1 MRGPCIHSNDI
12 LRSPVPANA
21 PEHNISII
29 FKGPSN
35 MKYPR
40 SQEKLLRGVFVAFLL
55 LAATFTVP
63 VAAQSDM
70 RRETVAITY
79 PLDQNVSVRFRG
91 TTRLPRLTGEAKV
104 RRSGRRGTRVELSL
118 KNLPRAI
125 EVGGVY
131 TTFVLWAISP
141 EGRVDNLGEIKRSGS
156 FIVNSKLDVTTPL
169 QTFAMIVTAEP
180 HFLVRGPSR
189 AVVLEN
195 LPPNDP
201 GGASVATVNVR
212 YLGNASDY
220 LNNSRVP
227 EIADAD
233 YVRTPISLLGA
244 RQAVNL
250 ARFAGAERDAETEL
264 KSATDQLEVAEN
276 KWRLKQTEEEVDTEA
291 RLATRLATNA
301 EEVAESRKA
310 ARLRREENARRDDA
324 IRNAERSADSA
335 SEEVANL
342 RAALQREERAR
353 ELSDRDLSNANQQV
367 RELRTEIARLR
378 DEVQTLRVESEDAK
392 LKLARIDGEKSAE
405 IQRQEAERRIAQQQQ
420 AAIALRQSLTRYGTV
435 RDTGRGITLVLP
447 DNLWAGARSAELAP
461 AASATVEPL
470 AALFAN
476 NPDFQILIEVY
487 SDSRGDQTALR
498 QLTQERADALAG
510 RFVSAGIENGRVQ
523 AAGMGID
530 NPVAS
535 NNTPAGR
542 LRNRRTEITLIPI
555 NASAAS
561 NNR

>member
-1 MRGPCIHSNDI
+1 
-12 LRSPVPANA
+12 
-21 PEHNISII
+21 
-29 FKGPSN
+29 
-35 MKYPR
+35 MKYQPTR
-40 SQEKLLRGVFVAFLL
+40 ELLLQNVPQQLLRGLFASLFMLASF
-55 LAATFTVP
+55 AATAAAVS
-63 VAAQSDM
+63 AQSDM

-104 RRSGRRGTRVELSL
+104 RRTGRRGTRVELSL

-141 EGRVDNLGEIKRSGS
+141 EGRVDNLCEIKRSGS
-156 FIVNSKLDVTTPL
+156 FIVNSKCDVTTPL

-195 LPPNDP
+195 LPPNNP
-201 GGASVATVNVR
+201 GEATVATANVR

-220 LNNSRVP
+220 LNTSGRVP

-233 YVRTPISLLGA
+233 YVRTPASLLGA

-264 KSATDQLEVAEN
+264 KAAAEQLEIAES
-276 KWRLKQTEEEVDTEA
+276 KWRLKSAEEEVDVEA

-301 EEVAESRKA
+301 EEMAESRKA
-310 ARLRREENARRDDA
+310 ARQRREEIARRDAAVRD
-324 IRNAERSADSA
+324 AERSADTA
-335 SEEVANL
+335 SEEVSTL

-367 RELRTEIARLR
+367 RELRMEVARLR
-378 DEVQTLRVESEDAK
+378 EEVQAVRSQSEDAK
-392 LKLARIDGEKSAE
+392 VKLARIEGERSME
-405 IQRQEAERRIAQQQQ
+405 IQRQEAQQRVAQQQQ
-420 AAIALRQSLTRYGTV
+420 AAAALRQTLTRYGTV
-435 RDTGRGITLVLP
+435 RETGRGITLVLA
-447 DNLWAGARSAELAP
+447 DNLWAGARVSELAP
-461 AASATVEPL
+461 AAAATVEPL

-487 SDSRGDQTALR
+487 SDSRGDVAALR

-510 RFVSAGIENGRVQ
+510 RFTAAGIENGRVQ
-523 AAGMGID
+523 AAGMGTD

-535 NNTPAGR
+535 NSTPAGR
-542 LRNRRTEITLIPI
+542 LRNRRTEITLVAIQG
-555 NASAAS
+555 SAAS
-561 NNR
+561 N

>member
-1 MRGPCIHSNDI
+1 
-12 LRSPVPANA
+12 
-21 PEHNISII
+21 
-29 FKGPSN
+29 

-40 SQEKLLRGVFVAFLL
+40 TQEKLLRGVFVSMLL
-55 LAATFTVP
+55 LASAAYPTVL
-63 VAAQSDM
+63 AQSDM

-131 TTFVLWAISP
+131 STFVLWAITP
-141 EGRVDNLGEIKRSGS
+141 EGRADNLGEIKRSGS

-169 QTFAMIVTAEP
+169 QTFALIVTAEP
-180 HFLVRGPSR
+180 HFLVRSPSR

-201 GGASVATVNVR
+201 GDATVATVNVR
-212 YLGNASDY
+212 YIGNTSDY
-220 LNNSRVP
+220 LTNSRVP

-233 YVRTPISLLGA
+233 YVRTPTSLLGA
-244 RQAVNL
+244 RQAINL
-250 ARFAGAERDAETEL
+250 ARFAGAERDAATEL
-264 KSATDQLEVAEN
+264 KEATDQIEIAEN
-276 KWRLKQTEEEVDTEA
+276 AWRLKQPDEDVDAAA
-291 RLATRLATNA
+291 RRATSLAMRA
-301 EEVAESRKA
+301 EEVAESRKS
-310 ARLRREENARRDDA
+310 ARQRREEIARRDEA
-324 IRNAERSADSA
+324 VRTAERSADSA
-335 SEEVANL
+335 NEEIANL

-367 RELRTEIARLR
+367 RELRTEVARLR
-378 DEVQTLRVESEDAK
+378 DEMQAMRSESDDAK
-392 LKLARIDGEKSAE
+392 LKLARIEGERSAE
-405 IQRQEAERRIAQQQQ
+405 VQRRLEQQQQ
-420 AAIALRQSLTRYGTV
+420 AASALRQSLARYGTV

-447 DNLWAGARSAELAP
+447 DNLWSGARASELAP
-461 AASATVEPL
+461 AAAATVEPL

-487 SDSRGDQTALR
+487 SDSRGDGAALR
-498 QLTQERADALAG
+498 QLTQARADALAG
-510 RFVSAGIENGRVQ
+510 RFVTAGVETGRVQ
-523 AAGMGID
+523 ATGMGID

-535 NNTPAGR
+535 NSTPAGR
-542 LRNRRTEITLIPI
+542 TRNRRTEITLVPI
-555 NASAAS
+555 NASSAAA
-561 NNR
+561 NDR

>member
-1 MRGPCIHSNDI
+1 VRGPCIHSNDI

>member
-1 MRGPCIHSNDI
+1 
-12 LRSPVPANA
+12 
-21 PEHNISII
+21 
-29 FKGPSN
+29 
-35 MKYPR
+35 MKYPSTR
-40 SQEKLLRGVFVAFLL
+40 ETLLPRLLRGLFVSLLL
-55 LAATFTVP
+55 LASFIAAPAAVS
-63 VAAQSDM
+63 AQSDQQ
-70 RRETVAITY
+70 RETVAITY

-131 TTFVLWAISP
+131 TTFVLWAITP

-201 GGASVATVNVR
+201 GEATVATANVR

-220 LNNSRVP
+220 LNSSGRVP

-233 YVRTPISLLGA
+233 YVRTPASLLGA

-250 ARFAGAERDAETEL
+250 ARFAGAERDAATEL
-264 KSATDQLEVAEN
+264 KAAVEHLEAAEN
-276 KWRLKQTEEEVDTEA
+276 KWRLKSAEEEVDVEA

-301 EEVAESRKA
+301 EETAESRKA
-310 ARLRREENARRDDA
+310 ARLRREEIARRDAAVRD
-324 IRNAERSADSA
+324 AERSADSA

-367 RELRTEIARLR
+367 RELRMEVARLR
-378 DEVQTLRVESEDAK
+378 EELQTVRAQSDDAK
-392 LKLARIDGEKSAE
+392 LKLARIEGERSAE
-405 IQRQEAERRIAQQQQ
+405 IQRQEAQQRIAQQQQ
-420 AAIALRQSLTRYGTV
+420 AAAALKQTLARYGTV

-447 DNLWAGARSAELAP
+447 DNLWAGARGSELAP

-487 SDSRGDQTALR
+487 SDSRGDVAALR

-510 RFVSAGIENGRVQ
+510 RFTAAGIENGRVQ
-523 AAGMGID
+523 ATGMGTD

-535 NNTPAGR
+535 NSTPAGR
-542 LRNRRTEITLIPI
+542 LRNRRTEITLVAIQ
-555 NASAAS
+555 ASSAA
-561 NNR
+561 N

>member
-1 MRGPCIHSNDI
+1 MRYS
-12 LRSPVPANA
+12 
-21 PEHNISII
+21 
-29 FKGPSN
+29 
-35 MKYPR
+35 R
-40 SQEKLLRGVFVAFLL
+40 SQEKLLRDVFASLLL
-55 LAATFTVP
+55 LATFAIP
-63 VAAQSDM
+63 VAAQGDM
-70 RRETVAITY
+70 QRETVAITY

-118 KNLPRAI
+118 KELPRAI

-141 EGRVDNLGEIKRSGS
+141 EGRVDNLGEIKRGGS

-195 LPPNDP
+195 LPPNAP
-201 GGASVATVNVR
+201 GDASVATANIR

-244 RQAVNL
+244 RQAINL

-264 KSATDQLEVAEN
+264 KSATDQLEAAEN
-276 KWRLKQTEEEVDTEA
+276 KWRLKQPEEEVDTEA

-310 ARLRREENARRDDA
+310 ARLRREENARRDEA

-335 SEEVANL
+335 SEEVSNL

-367 RELRTEIARLR
+367 RELKTEIARLR
-378 DEVQTLRVESEDAK
+378 DEVQSMRAESEDAK
-392 LKLARIDGEKSAE
+392 VKLARIEGEKNAE
-405 IQRQEAERRIAQQQQ
+405 IQQQEAERRIAQQQQ
-420 AAIALRQSLTRYGTV
+420 AALALRQSLARYGTV

-447 DNLWAGARSAELAP
+447 DNLWAGARAAELAP

-476 NPDFQILIEVY
+476 NPDFQIVIEVY
-487 SDSRGDQTALR
+487 SDSRGDGTALR

-523 AAGMGID
+523 AAGLGID
-530 NPVAS
+530 NPIAS

-561 NNR
+561 NDRQQP

>member
-1 MRGPCIHSNDI
+1 
-12 LRSPVPANA
+12 
-21 PEHNISII
+21 
-29 FKGPSN
+29 

-40 SQEKLLRGVFVAFLL
+40 SSEKMLSVTIFSLL
-55 LAATFTVP
+55 LLVSISFP
-63 VAAQSDM
+63 VVAQSDL

-79 PLDQNVSVRFRG
+79 PLDQNVSVKFQG

-131 TTFVLWAISP
+131 TTFVLWAITP

-156 FIVNSKLDVTTPL
+156 FIVNSKLDATTPL

-195 LPPNDP
+195 LPPNNP
-201 GGASVATVNVR
+201 GEATVATANVR

-220 LNNSRVP
+220 LSNSRVP

-264 KSATDQLEVAEN
+264 KAATDQLESAES
-276 KWRLKQTEEEVDTEA
+276 KWRLKQPEEEVDTEA
-291 RLATRLATNA
+291 RLATRLATSA
-301 EEVAESRKA
+301 EEVAESRKL
-310 ARLRREENARRDDA
+310 ARQRREEKARLDDA
-324 IRNAERSADSA
+324 VRSAELSADS
-335 SEEVANL
+335 SSQEVANL

-367 RELRTEIARLR
+367 RELRTEVARLR
-378 DEVQTLRVESEDAK
+378 DEVQTMRAESQDAK
-392 LKLARIDGEKSAE
+392 LKLARIEGEQSAE
-405 IQRQEAERRIAQQQQ
+405 VQRQEAEQRIAKQQQ
-420 AAIALRQSLTRYGTV
+420 AAIALRQSLALYGTV
-435 RDTGRGITLVLP
+435 KDTGRGITLILP
-447 DNLWAGARSAELAP
+447 DNLWASARAAELAP
-461 AASATVEPL
+461 AAAATVEPL

-487 SDSRGDQTALR
+487 SDSRGDGVVLR
-498 QLTQERADALAG
+498 QLTQERADTLAG
-510 RFVSAGIENGRVQ
+510 RFLSAGIENGRVQ
-523 AAGMGID
+523 STGMGID
-530 NPVAS
+530 NPVAP
-535 NNTPAGR
+535 NTTPAGR

-555 NASAAS
+555 NASAAATE
-561 NNR
+561 R

>member
-1 MRGPCIHSNDI
+1 
-12 LRSPVPANA
+12 
-21 PEHNISII
+21 
-29 FKGPSN
+29 
-35 MKYPR
+35 MKYSRAP
-40 SQEKLLRGVFVAFLL
+40 QKLIPVVLPSLL
-55 LAATFTVP
+55 LLLLLTSFALPTP
-63 VAAQSDM
+63 AQSDL

-79 PLDQNVSVRFRG
+79 PLDQTVTVRFRG
-91 TTRLPRLTGEAKV
+91 TTRLPRLLGEAKV

-156 FIVNSKLDVTTPL
+156 AIVNSKLDVTTPL
-169 QTFAMIVTAEP
+169 QTFAMILTAEP

-189 AVVLEN
+189 AVILEN
-195 LPPNDP
+195 LPPNNP
-201 GGASVATVNVR
+201 GEATVATANVR

-233 YVRTPISLLGA
+233 FIRTPTSLLGA

-250 ARFAGAERDAETEL
+250 ALFAGAERDAPTEL
-264 KSATDQLEVAEN
+264 KAATDQLEQAEN
-276 KWRLKQTEEEVDTEA
+276 AWRLKQPEDDVDVA
-291 RLATRLATNA
+291 SRLATRLATNA

-310 ARLRREENARRDDA
+310 ARLRREEIARRDAAVRD
-324 IRNAERSADSA
+324 AERSADTA
-335 SEEVANL
+335 AEEVANL

-353 ELSDRDLSNANQQV
+353 ELSDRDLVNANQQV

-378 DEVQTLRVESEDAK
+378 EELQAVRGESEDAK
-392 LKLARIDGEKSAE
+392 VRLARIEGEKNAE
-405 IQRQEAERRIAQQQQ
+405 VQRQEAERRIAQQQQ
-420 AAIALRQSLTRYGTV
+420 AALALRQSLARYGTV
-435 RDTGRGITLVLP
+435 RETGRGITLVLP
-447 DNLWAGARSAELAP
+447 DKLWAGARAAELSPA

-476 NPDFQILIEVY
+476 NPDFQIVIEVY
-487 SDSRGDQTALR
+487 SDSRGDEGALR

-510 RFVSAGIENGRVQ
+510 RLTAAGIENGRVQ
-523 AAGMGID
+523 ATGMGTD
-530 NPVAS
+530 NPVAT

-542 LRNRRTEITLIPI
+542 LRNRRTEITLVPL
-555 NASAAS
+555 NASAAA
-561 NNR
+561 ND

>member
-1 MRGPCIHSNDI
+1 
-12 LRSPVPANA
+12 
-21 PEHNISII
+21 
-29 FKGPSN
+29 
-35 MKYPR
+35 MKYSR
-40 SQEKLLRGVFVAFLL
+40 TQERLLQNLPHNLLRGVFVSLFLL
-55 LAATFTVP
+55 ASFAPTTV
-63 VAAQSDM
+63 VAQSDM
-70 RRETVAITY
+70 QRETVAITY

-131 TTFVLWAISP
+131 TTFVLWAITP

-195 LPPNDP
+195 LPPNNP
-201 GGASVATVNVR
+201 GEATVATANVR
-212 YLGNASDY
+212 YLGNTSDY

-233 YVRTPISLLGA
+233 FIRTPASLLGA

-250 ARFAGAERDAETEL
+250 ARFAGAERDAATEL
-264 KSATDQLEVAEN
+264 KAATDQLEIAEN
-276 KWRLKQTEEEVDTEA
+276 KWRLKQPEEEVDVEA

-301 EEVAESRKA
+301 EEMAESRKS
-310 ARLRREENARRDDA
+310 ARQRREEIARRDAAVRD
-324 IRNAERSADSA
+324 AERSADSA
-335 SEEVANL
+335 TEEVANL
-342 RAALQREERAR
+342 RTALQREERAR
-353 ELSDRDLSNANQQV
+353 ELSDRDLANSNQQV
-367 RELRTEIARLR
+367 RELRMEVARLR
-378 DEVQTLRVESEDAK
+378 DELQSVRAESEEAK
-392 LKLARIDGEKSAE
+392 LKLARIEGERSAQV
-405 IQRQEAERRIAQQQQ
+405 QREEAEQRIARQQQ
-420 AAIALRQSLTRYGTV
+420 AAAALKQTLARYGTV
-435 RDTGRGITLVLP
+435 RDTGRGVTLVLP
-447 DNLWAGARSAELAP
+447 DSLWAGARASELAP
-461 AASATVEPL
+461 AASAMVEPL

-487 SDSRGDQTALR
+487 SDSRGDGAALR

-510 RFVSAGIENGRVQ
+510 RFVTAGIENGRVQ
-523 AAGMGID
+523 ATGMGTD

-542 LRNRRTEITLIPI
+542 LRNRRTEITLVPI
-555 NASAAS
+555 QASAAS
-561 NNR
+561 N

>member
-1 MRGPCIHSNDI
+1 
-12 LRSPVPANA
+12 
-21 PEHNISII
+21 
-29 FKGPSN
+29 
-35 MKYPR
+35 MKYPHA
-40 SQEKLLRGVFVAFLL
+40 QERLLRNLLRGMFVSLFLL
-55 LAATFTVP
+55 TSFAPAAV
-63 VAAQSDM
+63 AQSDM
-70 RRETVAITY
+70 QRETVAITY
-79 PLDQNVSVRFRG
+79 PLDQNVSVKFRG

-156 FIVNSKLDVTTPL
+156 FIINSKLDVTTPL

-195 LPPNDP
+195 LPPNNP
-201 GGASVATVNVR
+201 GEATVATANVR
-212 YLGNASDY
+212 YLGNTSDY

-233 YVRTPISLLGA
+233 YVRTPASLLGA

-264 KSATDQLEVAEN
+264 RAAMAQLESAEN
-276 KWRLKQTEEEVDTEA
+276 KWRLKQPEEEVDVEA

-301 EEVAESRKA
+301 EEMAESRKA
-310 ARLRREENARRDDA
+310 ARLRREEIARRDAAVRD
-324 IRNAERSADSA
+324 AERSADSA

-342 RAALQREERAR
+342 RSALQREERAR
-353 ELSDRDLSNANQQV
+353 ELSDRDLANANQQV
-367 RELRTEIARLR
+367 RELRMEVARLR
-378 DEVQTLRVESEDAK
+378 EELNSARAESEDAK
-392 LKLARIDGEKSAE
+392 LKLARIEGERSVE
-405 IQRQEAERRIAQQQQ
+405 IQRQQAQQRLAQQQQ
-420 AAIALRQSLTRYGTV
+420 AASALKQTLARYGAV
-435 RDTGRGITLVLP
+435 RDTARGITLVLP
-447 DNLWAGARSAELAP
+447 DNLWAGARGAELAP
-461 AASATVEPL
+461 KASAMVEPL

-487 SDSRGDQTALR
+487 SDSRGDVAALR

-510 RFVSAGIENGRVQ
+510 RFVNAGVENGRVQ
-523 AAGMGID
+523 ASGMGTD

-535 NNTPAGR
+535 NSTPAGR
-542 LRNRRTEITLIPI
+542 LRNRRTEITLVPI
-555 NASAAS
+555 QASAAS
-561 NNR
+561 N

>member
-1 MRGPCIHSNDI
+1 
-12 LRSPVPANA
+12 
-21 PEHNISII
+21 
-29 FKGPSN
+29 
-35 MKYPR
+35 MKHPR
-40 SQEKLLRGVFVAFLL
+40 TQGKLLLELLAAGFVPFLL
-55 LAATFTVP
+55 LASFAPV

-70 RRETVAITY
+70 QRETVAITY
-79 PLDQNVSVRFRG
+79 PLDQTVSVRFRG

-104 RRSGRRGTRVELSL
+104 RRTGRRGTRVELSL

-195 LPPNDP
+195 LPPNNP
-201 GGASVATVNVR
+201 GEATVATAAVR

-220 LNNSRVP
+220 MNNSRVP

-233 YVRTPISLLGA
+233 YVRTPASLLGA

-250 ARFAGAERDAETEL
+250 ARFAGAERDAEAEL
-264 KSATDQLEVAEN
+264 RAAVAQLESAEN
-276 KWRLKQTEEEVDTEA
+276 KWRLKQPEEDVDVEA

-301 EEVAESRKA
+301 EEMAESRKA
-310 ARLRREENARRDDA
+310 ARLRREEAARRDAA
-324 IRNAERSADSA
+324 IREAERSADNA
-335 SEEVANL
+335 SQEVLNL

-367 RELRTEIARLR
+367 RELRMEVARLR
-378 DEVQTLRVESEDAK
+378 DELQTLRTESEDAK
-392 LKLARIDGEKSAE
+392 LKLARIEGERSAE
-405 IQRQEAERRIAQQQQ
+405 VQRQQAQERMAQQQQ
-420 AAIALRQSLTRYGTV
+420 AAAALKQTLARYGNV
-435 RDTGRGITLVLP
+435 RDTARGITLTLS
-447 DNLWAGARSAELAP
+447 DNLWAGARASELAP
-461 AASATVEPL
+461 AASATIEPL

-487 SDSRGDQTALR
+487 SDSRGDAPALR

-510 RFVSAGIENGRVQ
+510 RFAAAGIENGRVQ
-523 AAGMGID
+523 ATGMGTDKPI
-530 NPVAS
+530 AS
-535 NNTPAGR
+535 NSTPAGR
-542 LRNRRTEITLIPI
+542 TRNRRTEITLVPI
-555 NASAAS
+555 QASAAS
-561 NNR
+561 N